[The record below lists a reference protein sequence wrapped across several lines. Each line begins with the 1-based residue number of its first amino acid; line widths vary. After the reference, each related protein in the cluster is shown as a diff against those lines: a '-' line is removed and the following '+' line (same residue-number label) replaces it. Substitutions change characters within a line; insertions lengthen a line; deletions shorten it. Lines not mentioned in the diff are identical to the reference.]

1 MQEKVRARRE
11 AIGRHALIR
20 GDAFNVMRRME
31 TGSVDIVVT
40 SPPYN
45 IGVAYRSY
53 EDRLE
58 EQDYIGWMQT
68 ICTQIARVLKPDG
81 SFFLNIAGSSAQPWL
96 PFELITQLRDIFV
109 LQNHIVWIKSV
120 SIEEK
125 TYGHFKP
132 VNSSRFINHNHEHV
146 FHLTHRGDVPLQR
159 LAAGVPFTDKS
170 NISRRRHA
178 VDRRCRGNTWF
189 IPYETVRHRKEK
201 FLHPGTFPVALPTA
215 CATLHGYDARS
226 VILDPFMGTGTTL
239 IAAQELGLTG
249 IGIDIDT
256 RYVAV
261 ARRRLRTAMGEGVP
275 DGDPDETRR
284 EAVDPDPLPGQ
295 APRGDHGQ
303 DLHRSDLPDGEGMPR
318 AQTGDIDA
326 ASSP

>member
-295 APRGDHGQ
+295 VPRGDHGQ
-303 DLHRSDLPDGEGMPR
+303 DLHRSDLPNREGMPR

>member
-1 MQEKVRARRE
+1 MTQEKVRARRE

-20 GDAFNVMRRME
+20 GDAMNVMRRME
-31 TGSVDIVVT
+31 SASVDIVVT

-45 IGVAYRSY
+45 IGIAYRTYKDS
-53 EDRLE
+53 LA

-68 ICTQIARVLKPDG
+68 VCAQIARLLKPGG
-81 SFFLNIAGSSAQPWL
+81 SFFLNVAGSSSQPWL
-96 PFELITQLRDIFV
+96 PFELITRLRDLFV

-132 VNSSRFINHNHEHV
+132 VNSTRFINHNHEHI
-146 FHLTHRGDVPLQR
+146 FHLTHKGDVRLQR
-159 LAAGVPFTDKS
+159 LAAGVPFTDKT

-189 IPYETVRHRKEK
+189 IPYETVRHKREK

-215 CATLHGYDARS
+215 CMTLHGYDENT
-226 VILDPFMGTGTTL
+226 VLLDPFMGTGTSL
-239 IAAQELGLTG
+239 VAAQELGVRG
-249 IGIDIDT
+249 VGIDIDT

-261 ARRRLRTAMGEGVP
+261 ARRRLRRSLDEELDL
-275 DGDPDETRR
+275 DGD
-284 EAVDPDPLPGQ
+284 LNG
-295 APRGDHGQ
+295 
-303 DLHRSDLPDGEGMPR
+303 
-318 AQTGDIDA
+318 
-326 ASSP
+326 SPYE

>member
-295 APRGDHGQ
+295 ARRGDHGQ